1 MDSSTKL
8 NIKCL
13 NIQERS
19 TFKKNKDPRYKK
31 VIQHVQNMNSIV
43 IHDISISGEGI
54 RGIYSIFTEFTFLR
68 LCIENDLYHPHLYRW
83 CVGVS
88 VGTIIITVIL
98 NTRYLYECHSKKLA
112 LEYLGALESFFN
124 FNNLRSVFYDIGQ
137 NKTLGDFAP
146 VLLFKNLF
154 YGGAFCARQALIEFL
169 EGNHKNLNFNNKKQ
183 YFKGKMY
190 ENWLSSNNNLDNVFF
205 VCYAQDRS
213 KMIVFTGNEKRFVD
227 ANYINYK
234 KLTPGNL
241 IDAVIASSSITLLY
255 PLPEID
261 DKGTL
266 AIDGAFA
273 EVSQVVH
280 LQILNNVSL
289 IIPDNIIYTD
299 IFLFFEITPSYN
311 NDFLIIVNKRNIQYL
326 YSQLQEFKKY
336 SFPLINS
343 ITSLLSRNSRLRYN
357 SKTNVP
363 LTALFLTQPFVKEF
377 SINEI
382 TKNVESAFK
391 EKNNVLKNNLSLI
404 QNSRKKY
411 TRIPVISLTKEQFD
425 SNNDIFAVQNDFK
438 SYNDFIKLYKQYNVV
453 TSNIVTSS
461 FLYDN
466 TSSVINLLDSKN
478 EEQLDQDGK
487 IIKLSLNV
495 CYLDMYI
502 RCPYQT
508 NANFELDMLF
518 NKDRDTLSSL
528 KGCGFISGNS
538 VFDIHIQQS
547 LYTVNKKN
555 IKDESLKVFANVIQP
570 VITNSTV
577 RFLGPNYGLKSTP
590 N

>member
-13 NIQERS
+13 NIKERS

-31 VIQHVQNMNSIV
+31 VIKHVQNMNSIV
-43 IHDISISGEGI
+43 IHDIAISGEAI
-54 RGIYSIFTEFTFLR
+54 RGIYSVSAELTFLR

-88 VGTIIITVIL
+88 VGAAIITVIL
-98 NTRYLYECHSKKLA
+98 NTRYLYECHSKKIA
-112 LEYLGALESFFN
+112 LEYLNAVELFFN
-124 FNNLRSVFYDIGQ
+124 FNNIRSVFYDIGQ
-137 NKTLGDFAP
+137 NKILGDFAP
-146 VLLFKNLF
+146 TLLFKNLF
-154 YGGAFCARQALIEFL
+154 YDGAFCIRQALIEFL
-169 EGNHKNLNFNNKKQ
+169 EGNHRNLKFNNKKQ
-183 YFKGKMY
+183 YFTSKMY
-190 ENWLSSNNNLDNVFF
+190 ETWLTSNNNLDNVFF
-205 VCYAQDRS
+205 VCYAQDKS
-213 KMIVFTGNEKRFVD
+213 KMIVFTGNEKRFLH
-227 ANYINYK
+227 ASFISYK
-234 KLTPGNL
+234 KLTPRNL
-241 IDAVIASSSITLLY
+241 IQAVVASSAITLLY

-261 DKGTL
+261 DKGAL
-266 AIDGAFA
+266 LIDGAFA
-273 EVSQVVH
+273 EISQVVH
-280 LQILNNVSL
+280 LQILINIAL
-289 IIPDNIIYTD
+289 IIPDNINYTD

-336 SFPLINS
+336 SIPLINS

-363 LTALFLTQPFVKEF
+363 LSALFLTQPFVNEF
-377 SINEI
+377 SINEL
-382 TKNVESAFK
+382 TKNIDSGFK
-391 EKNNVLKNNLSLI
+391 EKNNILKKNLPLI

-411 TRIPVISLTKEQFD
+411 TRIPVIRLTKEQFN

-438 SYNDFIKLYKQYNVV
+438 SYNDFIKLYKKYHTV
-453 TSNIVTSS
+453 TSNTVTSS

-466 TSSVINLLDSKN
+466 TSSVINLLDSKY
-478 EEQLDQDGK
+478 EEQLDQYGSK
-487 IIKLSLNV
+487 IKLSLNV

-508 NANFELDMLF
+508 SDNFELDMLF

-547 LYTVNKKN
+547 LYTVNKEN
-555 IKDESLKVFANVIQP
+555 VKDESLKVFANVIQP
-570 VITNSTV
+570 VITDSIV
-577 RFLGPNYGLKSTP
+577 RFLGPNYGVNTTP